1 VHRDAG
7 SHRARRFL
15 CAWILAFAA
24 GAAGFLAGP
33 LAARADDASAEN
45 HPGALFPNQPT
56 PPHSNPGWS
65 TTPANGI
72 ALPALSEGASDPR
85 FGAMPE
91 PDRHGEY
98 YFYRGYS
105 YGSASLNNPAR
116 MILNGGY
123 GIMQVAG
130 HDNHVFNTDY
140 RNGIDNLWKN
150 VSEPWLAIANEGPGR
165 FLREEVIPISTSTES
180 ARYWP
185 NYTQHLIGGG
195 MSYRL
200 TQEWYR
206 AHSYEHPGWW
216 AVGSMAVY
224 HVLNETVETADYTG
238 WTTDPVADL
247 LIFDPAGILLFSSDR
262 VSRFFGRTLHMNDW
276 SYQPCY
282 DPVDKTIENIGQNY
296 VMKLRLPAARRWF
309 LFYHYGTHGELGL
322 SYWRDDGTCF
332 SAGGGFMAGQ
342 LREIGDGV
350 RTVDLVPSAGIFWD
364 RHNSL
369 MASFLFANTQAYRW
383 RLNVYPGVVKIG
395 GWSPGFFTAI
405 NRDDNLETGITITGR
420 IPVGFAT
427 EFHR

>member
-1 VHRDAG
+1 
-7 SHRARRFL
+7 
-15 CAWILAFAA
+15 
-24 GAAGFLAGP
+24 
-33 LAARADDASAEN
+33 
-45 HPGALFPNQPT
+45 
-56 PPHSNPGWS
+56 
-65 TTPANGI
+65 
-72 ALPALSEGASDPR
+72 
-85 FGAMPE
+85 MPE
-91 PDRHGEY
+91 SDFGGDY

-130 HDNHVFNTDY
+130 HDNHVFTTDY
-140 RNGIDNLWKN
+140 RNGIENLWKN
-150 VSEPWLAIANEGPGR
+150 VSQPWKAISNEGTGR

-206 AHSYEHPGWW
+206 AHEYAHPGWW
-216 AVGSMAVY
+216 AVGSMAAY

-282 DPVDKTIENIGQNY
+282 DPVDRTIENIGQNY
-296 VMKLRLPAARRWF
+296 VMKLRLPTAKRWF
-309 LFYHYGTHGELGL
+309 LFYHYGTHGELGM
-322 SYWRDDGTCF
+322 SYWRDDGNCF
-332 SAGGGFMAGQ
+332 SAGGGFMAGR
-342 LREIGDGV
+342 LREIGEGV
-350 RTVDLVPSAGIFWD
+350 RTVDLVPSAGVFWD

-369 MASFLFANTQAYRW
+369 MASLLFANTQAYRW
-383 RLNVYPGVVKIG
+383 RLNVYPGVVKVG
-395 GWSPGFFTAI
+395 RWSPGFFTAI
-405 NRDDNLETGITITGR
+405 NRNDHLETGITLTAKL
-420 IPVGFAT
+420 PVGLAT
-427 EFHR
+427 DFE